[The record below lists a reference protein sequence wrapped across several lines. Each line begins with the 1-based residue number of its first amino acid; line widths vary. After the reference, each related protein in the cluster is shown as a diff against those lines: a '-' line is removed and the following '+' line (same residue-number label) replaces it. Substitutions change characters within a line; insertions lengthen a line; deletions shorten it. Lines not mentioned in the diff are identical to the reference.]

1 MTKAGDQPQ
10 SFTTVPKAKTDE
22 EAVTG
27 ALALAHDCA
36 AAYGQAAGKAQDPE
50 LKQALEKF
58 ASQAEGQVDQWRGLL
73 NPPPD
78 KETGISTALNAG
90 KVKLAQI
97 AGDKAIVKAI
107 YNNSNDSYTA
117 YSEVSK
123 RSDFSSSTT
132 GLAKK
137 LTPEAEA
144 ARSFFDKWQ
153 AAQS

>member
-1 MTKAGDQPQ
+1 MHIFILISAVKLSVSTCKQLLDVLLGKWARVLVHLQPSWILLGMT
-10 SFTTVPKAKTDE
+10 SSCS
-22 EAVTG
+22 
-27 ALALAHDCA
+27 CA
-36 AAYGQAAGKAQDPE
+36 
-50 LKQALEKF
+50 
-58 ASQAEGQVDQWRGLL
+58 GLL

-78 KETGISTALNAG
+78 KETGFSTALNAG

-97 AGDKAIVKAI
+97 AGDKGIVKAI

-117 YSEVSK
+117 YSEVAK

-132 GLAKK
+132 NLAKK
-137 LTPEAEA
+137 LAPEAEE